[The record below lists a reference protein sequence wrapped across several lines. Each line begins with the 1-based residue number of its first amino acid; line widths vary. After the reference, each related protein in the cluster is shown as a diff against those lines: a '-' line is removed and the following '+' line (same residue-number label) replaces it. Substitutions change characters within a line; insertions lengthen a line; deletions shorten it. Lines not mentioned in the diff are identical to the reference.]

1 MNIKIQSLSLTNFK
15 CFKSKEF
22 QFGENIVT
30 IQGRN
35 GAGKTTIFDAIL
47 FCLFGKN
54 SKDQTKF
61 DIKTHDENGKPIP
74 HLDHSVELILNVS
87 TEPDSVGRIIILKHS
102 VKEKWTKKRGS
113 VEEVF
118 SGDTHEYF
126 VDGELYTAADYK
138 KYIASLIDEQTFRI
152 LTNPSYFP
160 SLKWQEQRDILTKMV
175 GSIEPEVIANT
186 EDLVELVHRLDET
199 GEDIIAYRKHISY
212 QIKKIKEQLDK
223 VPVRLEEQN
232 KALPEKLDWEELEKN
247 KTTSATNL
255 NEIDSKISQLMQGNG
270 ADIKRSEIRRQI
282 SATTVA
288 IDKLKLEANRQAN
301 EAMVAHNQKVSGYSI
316 KFSEALNNQKLM
328 EQTILADN
336 RLIKRCKEIDFEA
349 ELQKLRDQWPSKHF
363 EIDPNLQFCPTCGQ
377 VIPSD
382 QWEEKKKEMREKFNL
397 QREAKIKDLNERAA
411 IIKKDMAES
420 AEEQKRLEQKLADD
434 QAKLEEIK
442 QNINDIF
449 AEKAKVEKEHVITA
463 DEILANDSTYTSL
476 NEQLGQ
482 LKIGL
487 DSVTDSNEDE
497 EVLIDL
503 KAKRALEYQ
512 NFNDIQQ
519 QLATKVQYEKVL
531 SLIDGIKA
539 EEKDLVKQ
547 LSELERKEDV
557 ARQYEDRQNEILE
570 SRVNEHFKITRWKM
584 FRTVVNGG
592 DSYNEPYCECYDL
605 AGTAYHDGLNQ
616 AAMLNIG
623 LDIINTMCRIYN
635 VSAPIII
642 DQSESTLDILPTV
655 GQQIRLAVFDCD
667 LTTL

>member
-22 QFGENIVT
+22 QFGEDIVT

-247 KTTSATNL
+247 KTTSAFSGSSV
-255 NEIDSKISQLMQGNG
+255 IVDPIS
-270 ADIKRSEIRRQI
+270 
-282 SATTVA
+282 T
-288 IDKLKLEANRQAN
+288 AN
-301 EAMVAHNQKVSGYSI
+301 
-316 KFSEALNNQKLM
+316 
-328 EQTILADN
+328 
-336 RLIKRCKEIDFEA
+336 
-349 ELQKLRDQWPSKHF
+349 
-363 EIDPNLQFCPTCGQ
+363 
-377 VIPSD
+377 
-382 QWEEKKKEMREKFNL
+382 
-397 QREAKIKDLNERAA
+397 
-411 IIKKDMAES
+411 
-420 AEEQKRLEQKLADD
+420 
-434 QAKLEEIK
+434 
-442 QNINDIF
+442 
-449 AEKAKVEKEHVITA
+449 
-463 DEILANDSTYTSL
+463 
-476 NEQLGQ
+476 
-482 LKIGL
+482 
-487 DSVTDSNEDE
+487 
-497 EVLIDL
+497 
-503 KAKRALEYQ
+503 
-512 NFNDIQQ
+512 
-519 QLATKVQYEKVL
+519 
-531 SLIDGIKA
+531 
-539 EEKDLVKQ
+539 
-547 LSELERKEDV
+547 
-557 ARQYEDRQNEILE
+557 
-570 SRVNEHFKITRWKM
+570 
-584 FRTVVNGG
+584 
-592 DSYNEPYCECYDL
+592 
-605 AGTAYHDGLNQ
+605 
-616 AAMLNIG
+616 
-623 LDIINTMCRIYN
+623 
-635 VSAPIII
+635 
-642 DQSESTLDILPTV
+642 
-655 GQQIRLAVFDCD
+655 
-667 LTTL
+667 